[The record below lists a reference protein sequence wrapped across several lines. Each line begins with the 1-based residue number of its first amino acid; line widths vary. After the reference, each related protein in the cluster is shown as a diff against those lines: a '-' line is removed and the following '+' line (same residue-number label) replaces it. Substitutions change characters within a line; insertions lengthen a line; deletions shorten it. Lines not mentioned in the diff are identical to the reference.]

1 MVRRPRPK
9 TKPAALTINLDQ
21 KNMNKQRLSIIIISL
36 IGMGSTFMPWI
47 LIDDVSENGAH
58 SSSWLTFAMFVLCIV
73 FALLG
78 KQEKQMIPGQR
89 IAVILCSLIAIGYAV
104 LIIWGLNTQMDK
116 ISQHP
121 LFRFSPEAQELLQRV
136 VVGWGLYVLIG
147 AGTGVIVCSWIFRK
161 AGKQISSEV
170 DVQE

>member
-1 MVRRPRPK
+1 
-9 TKPAALTINLDQ
+9 
-21 KNMNKQRLSIIIISL
+21 MNKQRLSIIVASL
-36 IGMGSTFMPWI
+36 IGMGSTFMPWVVM
-47 LIDDVSENGAH
+47 DDVSENGAH
-58 SSSWLTFAMFVLCIV
+58 SSSWFTFAMFILCIV

-89 IAVILCSLIAIGYAV
+89 IAVILYSLIAIGYAV

-121 LFRFSPEAQELLQRV
+121 LFRFSAEAQEMLQHV

-147 AGTGVIVCSWIFRK
+147 AGIINVLLSILFRK
-161 AGKQISSEV
+161 VTNQETKEV
-170 DVQE
+170 SINPE